1 MGQDTASLGD
11 AMRLYFD
18 LRDAEHMM
26 PDVFGVEVSDVD
38 EARQVA
44 LEMIRKLRRE
54 DPAHAQ
60 GWSGW
65 TISAVD
71 PAGAVVF
78 TLDLDRVA

>member
-1 MGQDTASLGD
+1 
-11 AMRLYFD
+11 MRLYFD
-18 LRDAEHMM
+18 LRDSEHTL
-26 PDVFGVEVSDVD
+26 PDVYGVEVSGVD

-44 LEMIRKLRRE
+44 LTMIRKLRQE

-60 GWSGW
+60 DWSGW

-78 TLDLDRVA
+78 TLNLDRVA